1 MLQPERPSA
10 ADAVVTS
17 LFLKRTLL
25 VMPTAKFPAPENG
38 PGASQDDAHCAC
50 SERISTRLHLA
61 APPFC
66 VSHGELKLVDDQAQV
81 SPVDL
86 PILRVGIDCTL
97 TQLLD
102 KGFLHAVS

>member
-1 MLQPERPSA
+1 MLQSERPSA
-10 ADAVVTS
+10 AGAVETS
-17 LFLKRTLL
+17 LSLKRPLL
-25 VMPTAKFPAPENG
+25 VMPKLKFPASEKG
-38 PGASQDDAHCAC
+38 HGASQDDAHCAF
-50 SERISTRLHLA
+50 SEPISDRLHLA
-61 APPFC
+61 APLYVFRI
-66 VSHGELKLVDDQAQV
+66 GKLKLVDDQAQV